1 MQVGAAAQIAQFAAA
16 MACRVDSDSRQIGGD
31 SVLGSPRALITER
44 DPGPVTCVAP
54 TVSARSS
61 ARRSAG
67 RPLVVE
73 DGHQHLVVPAPVVQH
88 GLAEAALLEE
98 PRLLVG

>member
-1 MQVGAAAQIAQFAAA
+1 VSFFI
-16 MACRVDSDSRQIGGD
+16 S
-31 SVLGSPRALITER
+31 GSLVWARPSPPTRL
-44 DPGPVTCVAP
+44 AP
-54 TVSARSS
+54 AVSARSS

-88 GLAEAALLEE
+88 RLAIAALVDD
-98 PRLLVG
+98 PAFS